1 MDCPFI
7 YVCTDTWRKFKEE
20 EDKQKDLSKIRSC
33 EDGIKEVV
41 KYLTLNSWTAFAL
54 LSLLPTLTLCHPRL
68 TQILLPEEHTHPHSH
83 SHNVHVVQNQMLA
96 AGSLKISYITMSQF
110 SLYEYE
116 IPEFF
121 LRPCFIF
128 FPEALRSV
136 IFLALLKNAHLLK
149 KVSEYML
156 FEYSTIRKYEF
167 KAINIIIIKG
177 NDVCNFSKHPLYVK
191 RKNKG

>member
-1 MDCPFI
+1 
-7 YVCTDTWRKFKEE
+7 
-20 EDKQKDLSKIRSC
+20 
-33 EDGIKEVV
+33 
-41 KYLTLNSWTAFAL
+41 
-54 LSLLPTLTLCHPRL
+54 
-68 TQILLPEEHTHPHSH
+68 
-83 SHNVHVVQNQMLA
+83 
-96 AGSLKISYITMSQF
+96 MSQF
-110 SLYEYE
+110 SLYECD

-121 LRPCFIF
+121 LRRCFF
-128 FPEALRSV
+128 FSEALGSV